1 MKNVMLKLKLFCLHF
16 SLKYLFSYLFNIYI
30 IILVFDP
37 MRESLGLGVIGA
49 LVTGIR
55 DLLIFILLFIVCFAK
70 QNKKHSLFLIG
81 FLYCLTVSVILS
93 LFSTLG
99 LANNI
104 KGFYGFLRGICVCFI
119 ILNLDDLYVYE
130 LKFLTK
136 YYVIIVTLSFIFT
149 VFVWFFHPELLVAK
163 YFTNRL
169 SVGNPSMQSIVFIAG
184 FSLVFFYEPF
194 EKRLV
199 TFFFEII
206 LFLATMSTVTSTAFV
221 GIVCIFI
228 LSLFNSKLFFKWI
241 PIVLVFLVVCTLVI
255 KISNFNFE
263 WMLKTVNYKIE
274 ELLQLSEKFFSGNSV
289 IETKSASFSIREV
302 QIMRF
307 KNNCTFCDLFFGD
320 GNWAMSDAKNLMI
333 ENTYYGVIRDFG
345 LFGGVVYYSGLA
357 SCFIKGIV
365 DFFYHKNF
373 GFLVFSALLASYST
387 TLYLLAGTSMI
398 AQFYLYY
405 FMIKN
410 RSNLLKV
417 RLK

>member
-1 MKNVMLKLKLFCLHF
+1 MPKLQSFCLHF
-16 SLKYLFSYLFNIYI
+16 GLKYLFSYLFNIYI

-37 MRESLGLGVIGA
+37 MRESLDLGAVGS

-55 DLLIFILLFIVCFAK
+55 ELLIFILLFIVCFVK
-70 QNKKHSLFLIG
+70 KNKKHSLFLIG
-81 FLYCLTVSVILS
+81 FLCCLTVSVILS

-99 LANNI
+99 LSNNI
-104 KGFYGFLRGICVCFI
+104 KGFYGFLRGICVCFV
-119 ILNLDDLYVYE
+119 ILNLDDLYIYDIT
-130 LKFLTK
+130 FLTK
-136 YYVIIVTLSFIFT
+136 YYVKIITVSFIFSA
-149 VFVWFFHPELLVAK
+149 FIWFSHPELLLEK

-169 SVGNPSMQSIVFIAG
+169 SVGNPSMQSIIYITG

-194 EKRLV
+194 KKNLI
-199 TFFFEII
+199 TFIFEII

-221 GIVCIFI
+221 GIGCIFI
-228 LSLFNSKLFFKWI
+228 LSIFNGKLFLKWI
-241 PIVLVFLVVCTLVI
+241 PIVFIFAIVCVLVI
-255 KISNFNFE
+255 IFSNFDFD
-263 WMLKTVNYKIE
+263 WMLTTVNYKIE
-274 ELLQLSEKFFSGNSV
+274 ELFQLAEKFFSADSK
-289 IETKSASFSIREV
+289 IETQSASFSAREV

-307 KNNCTFCDLFFGD
+307 KNNCTFFNLFFGD
-320 GNWAMSDAKNLMI
+320 GNWAMSDMKNLMI

-345 LFGGVVYYSGLA
+345 LFGGVVYYLGLVF
-357 SCFIKGIV
+357 CILKGII

-398 AQFYLYY
+398 VQFYLYY
-405 FMIKN
+405 YIIKN